1 MSWNNLV
8 RLAVVPAAAA
18 LLAVA
23 GGCGS
28 GAPASGP
35 QVTMIDASWAEQY
48 SDVGSLSRA
57 SDVAIVGT
65 VTGVAGTNVRGGVP
79 FTDFRVRIVRV
90 LRDPQGRVAPSRT
103 IVVHQT
109 GGPVAANHFLE
120 VHDDLLFR
128 PGETMALFLREF
140 APGQFRV
147 LAGPGGRFEV
157 SGNSVSPTHH
167 GTALAA
173 DVRTVD
179 HLASEVARA

>member
-1 MSWNNLV
+1 MSWSNLV
-8 RLAVVPAAAA
+8 RLAVVPVAAA
-18 LLAVA
+18 LVAIA

-28 GAPASGP
+28 GPSTAPP

-65 VTGVAGTNVRGGVP
+65 VMGVASTTVRGGVP
-79 FTDFRVRIVRV
+79 STDFRVRVVRV

-103 IVVHQT
+103 VIVHQT
-109 GGPVAANHFLE
+109 GGPVAPNRVLE
-120 VHDDLLFR
+120 VHDDLLFQ
-128 PGETMALFLREF
+128 PGETMALFLREI

-157 SGNSVSPTHH
+157 TGNSVAPTHH
-167 GTALAA
+167 GTALPA

-179 HLASEVARA
+179 HLASEVSRA